1 MTDTAAASLL
11 VEVASGNKTY
21 QYYIETQDPV
31 GEDGTLTVNPE
42 DIANVLMMAEQTIQ
56 AEGRGVSEEHSS
68 SFGQEVLGVT
78 IQSEGGTLIEDH
90 SMSVGQEVVGVTNQG
105 EGGTE
110 GIGVE
115 QGIVI
120 DYSQQDS
127 QSGSVLVESVYS
139 SHEGE
144 TIHEGD
150 TSCEGEGIIMQGTGT
165 AQETME
171 TMVVQDT
178 RTLEFGS
185 IESN

>member
-68 SFGQEVLGVT
+68 VGQEVLGVT

-90 SMSVGQEVVGVTNQG
+90 SMSVGQEVVGVTIQG

-110 GIGVE
+110 GVGVE

-144 TIHEGD
+144 TIQE
-150 TSCEGEGIIMQGTGT
+150 TETIQEGETIIVQGKDTT
-165 AQETME
+165 QETN
-171 TMVVQDT
+171 MVVQRT

-185 IESN
+185 IESNY